1 MKDLE
6 VEFGGSSQ
14 KADTYSKREVTT
26 SMGIANRS
34 HRERGPER
42 DPCMYNLEPVVALQ
56 RAASRANR
64 GQTMTSMEGKKE
76 ELSIDSTA
84 SSITNC
90 LSRKNKERTMAS
102 NKEISLSRHIVT
114 NSKNSL
120 GEDRVVRDGG

>member
-14 KADTYSKREVTT
+14 KADTNSKREVAT

-34 HRERGPER
+34 HRERGLER
-42 DPCMYNLEPVVALQ
+42 DPCMYNLEPVVTLQ
-56 RAASRANR
+56 RVASRANR
-64 GQTMTSMEGKKE
+64 GQTVTSMEGKKE

-90 LSRKNKERTMAS
+90 LCRKNKERTMAS

-114 NSKNSL
+114 NSKNSY
-120 GEDRVVRDGG
+120 EWDKSVIE